1 MSSRIDSAQMN
12 KKILLVFTGGTIGSL
27 VSHGCI
33 KTTDSNSSVLLQLF
47 NAHYPDSQRVQFKT
61 IRPLNL
67 LSENLHPAVWQ
78 NLLTTITAEQP
89 EQYDGII
96 ITHGTDTLSYTAAA
110 LSFYFHALK
119 VPLLLVSSDYPLSDS
134 KANGW
139 GNFSCA
145 VDFISQVAHAG
156 VFVPYRNTGQS
167 SYVHLGTRLIS
178 CLPLSNDFISIQH
191 KSFLCYENRQF
202 TTINPLPTKPTHP
215 LITLKPLFSKRVL
228 LIRPYPGLNYQ
239 SFNLDQVD
247 VVLHD
252 LYHSG
257 TACVASEEGEDYS
270 LLDFIDRCQQQ
281 SVKIY
286 LAPIIKS
293 DTAYLSTHQLIA
305 AGANV
310 IWNMTIEAA
319 YVKLL
324 LAYGNFTQ
332 ALEIERFLASHIAHE
347 YIGV

>member
-1 MSSRIDSAQMN
+1 MW
-12 KKILLVFTGGTIGSL
+12 F
-27 VSHGCI
+27 
-33 KTTDSNSSVLLQLF
+33 LQ
-47 NAHYPDSQRVQFKT
+47 
-61 IRPLNL
+61 
-67 LSENLHPAVWQ
+67 
-78 NLLTTITAEQP
+78 
-89 EQYDGII
+89 
-96 ITHGTDTLSYTAAA
+96 
-110 LSFYFHALK
+110 
-119 VPLLLVSSDYPLSDS
+119 
-134 KANGW
+134 

-167 SYVHLGTRLIS
+167 TYVHLGTRLIS